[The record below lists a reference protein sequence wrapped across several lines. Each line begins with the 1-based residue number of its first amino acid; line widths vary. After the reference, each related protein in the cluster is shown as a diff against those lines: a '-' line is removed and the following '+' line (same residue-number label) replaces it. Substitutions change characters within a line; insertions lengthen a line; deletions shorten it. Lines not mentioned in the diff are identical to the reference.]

1 MKIPYSCQLL
11 FLALLFTGLQIEAK
25 PTDTLDWNKLGYS
38 NEKLTGSYWI
48 KRAKKTNSILLSSKQ
63 VVNNNKRLA
72 EIDGSVSAW
81 QNWPDSLSVT
91 QITDKIN
98 ALSTRPSRVL
108 YSQDG
113 KQLSENEINALLENL
128 SLNTIKA
135 SSKQQYGLVTQ
146 RSALRAFPSDLR
158 AFGTLGNT
166 DIDRFQESAVFP
178 GTAVAVLHQSSD
190 KKWLFVQTELYAAWV
205 KAEAVAIADRD
216 TVTAYTSKTPRLIIS
231 GANVRTVFSPD
242 APQVSDLALEMG
254 TDFPLREQ
262 WPNTQQV
269 NGQGALASYVV
280 ELPTRDNA
288 GLLRIVPALI
298 ARSADV
304 QKEYLPV
311 TNANIIRQSFKFLG
325 ERYGWGHDYG
335 TRDCSG
341 FVSEIYR
348 SMAIILP
355 RNTSDQAKSEA
366 FDREPYAIEISR
378 EQRIKRIKQLQI
390 GDLVYV
396 PGHVMMVIGHDAFG
410 PWVIHDSHGTGFLQN
425 SQFYSVPSNSV
436 AITPL
441 LSMALSADKT
451 YIDAITAVQHI
462 IPRTQPKDKL

>member
-1 MKIPYSCQLL
+1 MIIRFSRPLL
-11 FLALLFTGLQIEAK
+11 LLTLLFTVLQIEAK
-25 PTDTLDWNKLGYS
+25 PAHTLDWNKLGYS

-72 EIDGSVSAW
+72 EIDGSVSAL
-81 QNWPDSLSVT
+81 QNWPDSLST
-91 QITDKIN
+91 AQIADKIN

-108 YSQDG
+108 YGQDG
-113 KQLSENEINALLENL
+113 NELSAQDIDALLAKLNL
-128 SLNTIKA
+128 NAITP
-135 SSKQQYGLVTQ
+135 SSKEQFGLITQ
-146 RSALRAFPSDLR
+146 RSALRTFPSDLR
-158 AFGTLGNT
+158 AFSTLGNT

-190 KKWLFVQTELYAAWV
+190 KKWLFVQSELYAAWIKV
-205 KAEAVAIADRD
+205 DAVALAKRD
-216 TVTAYTSKTPRLIIS
+216 AVLAYSAKTPRLIVN

-242 APQVSDLALEMG
+242 APHVSDLALEMG
-254 TDFPLREQ
+254 TAFPLLEQ

-269 NGQGALASYVV
+269 NGQGALAAYVI
-280 ELPTRDNA
+280 ELPTRDA
-288 GLLRIVPALI
+288 LGLLRIVPALI

-304 QKEYLPV
+304 RKEYLPV
-311 TNANIIRQSFKFLG
+311 TKVNIIQQSVKFLG
-325 ERYGWGHDYG
+325 ERYGWGHDYES
-335 TRDCSG
+335 RDCSG

-355 RNTSDQAKSEA
+355 RNTSDQAKSPA
-366 FDREPYAIEISR
+366 FDREPYAIELSR
-378 EQRIKRIKQLQI
+378 EQRLKRVKQLHI
-390 GDLVYV
+390 GDLIYV
-396 PGHVMMVIGHDAFG
+396 PGHVMMVIGYDAFG

-425 SQFYSVPSNSV
+425 GQFYSVPSNGV

-462 IPRTQPKDKL
+462 IPRTYP